1 MGQPYGAKVFG
12 RGGKGWVTLLAPSA
26 ELWTMVLRHRTQ
38 ILYIADISER
48 GKRGLLNYRYPWVG
62 EKGRG

>member
-12 RGGKGWVTLLAPSA
+12 HGGRGWVTLLAPSA

-48 GKRGLLNYRYPWVG
+48 GKGAC
-62 EKGRG
+62 